1 MGSSNQAVDKQCPL
15 FVPLVC
21 WEASNL
27 GRQLRSKLPA
37 YLSRVMKLFR
47 SAGNPFRMPLCILL
61 SMETDLEQHF
71 KPDIFAR
78 KLPPTSAERTKN
90 SLKEWD
96 LIHPPFHYEQLS
108 ETTRWIYKPHS
119 EPQTNSSWPVCRAL
133 KRKQGEAA
141 NQMWLFIYH
150 LNVLQWPGIST
161 SSAIQSFANQFIG
174 QVIRLVM
181 LACITVFTRPSVHP
195 AMHCLG
201 SLSPKKNNFLDNNRA
216 LLLSCQEIITP
227 AE

>member
-1 MGSSNQAVDKQCPL
+1 MGSTNQAVDKQCTL
-15 FVPLVC
+15 FVPGVC
-21 WEASNL
+21 WEVSNL

-47 SAGNPFRMPLCILL
+47 SAGNPFRMPLCILH
-61 SMETDLEQHF
+61 SMETDLELHF
-71 KPDIFAR
+71 KPDIFAG
-78 KLPPTSAERTKN
+78 KLPPTSVERTKN
-90 SLKEWD
+90 SSRKWD
-96 LIHPPFHYEQLS
+96 LIHPPFHYKQLS

-119 EPQTNSSWPVCRAL
+119 EPQTISSWSVCRAL

-161 SSAIQSFANQFIG
+161 SSIIQSSINSSTSSCMHAFPP
-174 QVIRLVM
+174 
-181 LACITVFTRPSVHP
+181 FTQPSMHP
-195 AMHCLG
+195 TMHCLG
-201 SLSPKKNNFLDNNRA
+201 SLSPKRNNFLDNNRA